1 MQPAEIEQ
9 FCAHL
14 RTRNYAA
21 HTIANYALDLQ
32 LFFATCENKAVA
44 QLTWREIDHFIAQQ
58 HQQKLAA
65 TTINRRLN
73 ALKRFFDFLVVERE
87 QLPGNPL
94 KPSHYL
100 RLGKPLPKKLTEEQ
114 VTQLFAHIENRQD
127 RAMFLLMLRCG
138 LRVSEVAQLRLP
150 DIDWAEKSLRVEQGK
165 GRKDRRVYLSPDAL
179 EGLRE
184 CQQLRPAKVPGNFFF
199 WNQKRRNCPLSIKAI
214 QKKMER
220 YAQAA
225 GIKASCHSL
234 RHTFASN
241 LLEEGAQIISIK
253 EFLGHSSVTS
263 SERYARLSNPHIKQ
277 TYLETIKKVIAKTKV

>member
-1 MQPAEIEQ
+1 MRPEEIEQ

-14 RTRNYAA
+14 RSRNYAA
-21 HTIANYALDLQ
+21 NTITNYALDLQ
-32 LFFATCENKAVA
+32 LFFATCENKGVA
-44 QLTWREIDHFIAQQ
+44 QITWREIDHFIAHQ

-100 RLGKPLPKKLTEEQ
+100 RLGKPLPKKLSQEQ
-114 VTQLFAHIENRQD
+114 VTRLFTQIENRQD
-127 RAMFLLMLRCG
+127 RAIFLLMLRCG
-138 LRVSEVAQLRLP
+138 LRVSEVAQLKMA
-150 DIDWAEKSLRVEQGK
+150 DIDWDQKAVLIEQGK
-165 GRKDRRVYLSPDAL
+165 GRKDRRVYLSVDAL
-179 EGLRE
+179 ESLRE
-184 CQQLRPAKVPGNFFF
+184 CQQQRPAGVFGNGFF
-199 WNQKRRNCPLSIKAI
+199 WNQKRRNQPLSLKAI

-220 YAQAA
+220 YTKAA
-225 GIKASCHSL
+225 NIEASCHSL

-253 EFLGHSSVTS
+253 EFLGHSSITS
-263 SERYARLSNPHIKQ
+263 SERYARLSNQHIKQ
-277 TYLETIKKVIAKTKV
+277 TYLETIKKVIAKTKL